1 MHKQMVVGIGT
12 GRCGTVSLH
21 ALLNRQPGV
30 HITHEQ
36 LPLLPWNSAP
46 NILEKKLAQILK
58 RRTAIVGDI
67 ATSWLPY
74 VRDVLSKEPSA
85 KFVCLQRD
93 RNATVQS
100 FVVKMKGRKNH
111 WLLHDGKSWKK
122 DRRWDPCFPKY
133 DTPELALAIGWYWDD
148 YYRQVDLLC
157 AEFPDNVRK
166 WQTEQALDSPQGVKE
181 LLSFIGVRECDQNC
195 TVGIKLNRGGVRA
208 QSHPPKGLLR
218 VRNLFRQDR

>member
-21 ALLNRQPGV
+21 ALLNRQPSV

-36 LPLLPWNSAP
+36 LPLLPWNHAP
-46 NILEKKLAQILK
+46 RILKKKLSRILQ
-58 RRTAIVGDI
+58 RRASIVGDI
-67 ATSWLPY
+67 ASSWLPY
-74 VRDVLSKEPSA
+74 VRDVLSQAPSA

-100 FVVKMKGRKNH
+100 FMVKMKGKKNH
-111 WLLHDGKSWKK
+111 WMPHDGKRWKK

-133 DTPELALAIGWYWDD
+133 DTPELEQAIGLYWDD

-157 AEFPDNVRK
+157 EEFPDNIRI
-166 WQTEQALDSPQGVKE
+166 WQTERALDTQQGVTE
-181 LLSFIGVRECDQNC
+181 ILSFIGVRECEQNHM
-195 TVGIKLNRGGVRA
+195 VEIKLNRGGVRTEPH
-208 QSHPPKGLLR
+208 SPKRFLR
-218 VRNLFRQDR
+218 FRNLFRQGR